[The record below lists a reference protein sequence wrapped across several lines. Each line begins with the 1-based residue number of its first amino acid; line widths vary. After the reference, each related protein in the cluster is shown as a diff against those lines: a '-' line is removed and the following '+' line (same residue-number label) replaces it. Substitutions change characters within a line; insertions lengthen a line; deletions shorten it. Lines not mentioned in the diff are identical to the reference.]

1 MRSKYSPAILQT
13 LGGSPQR
20 DFEFEKRYQDFK
32 EVKDRMVSL
41 KKVIDNFPAKL
52 GGYKQVLDT
61 ISGTC
66 EFLFDKNQ
74 KDCYQFMH
82 NIASAHRALS
92 DKLNLL
98 FTQFTQIR
106 NNSNIWIKELNDV
119 INKCKLREQCLKKY
133 YHYEKKLY
141 QLNED
146 RIREIR
152 KKNKVGE

>member
-1 MRSKYSPAILQT
+1 MRSKYSTAILQT

-82 NIASAHRALS
+82 NIAS
-92 DKLNLL
+92 K
-98 FTQFTQIR
+98 R
-106 NNSNIWIKELNDV
+106 NV
-119 INKCKLREQCLKKY
+119 INLC
-133 YHYEKKLY
+133 
-141 QLNED
+141 
-146 RIREIR
+146 II
-152 KKNKVGE
+152 